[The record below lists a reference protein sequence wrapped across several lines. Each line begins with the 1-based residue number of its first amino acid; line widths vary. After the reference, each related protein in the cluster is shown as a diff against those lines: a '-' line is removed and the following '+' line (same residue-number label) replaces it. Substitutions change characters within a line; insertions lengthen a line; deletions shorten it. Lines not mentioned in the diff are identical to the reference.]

1 MRNLHKEFENKN
13 IEYDKLVSYGFVKKD
28 TNYIYEKHL
37 QDHSFKVVVEISAEK
52 QVSKVIDLET
62 NEEFILVDVKH
73 SVGDFV
79 GTVKEE
85 YGNLLK
91 DILDKCTT
99 PNVFKSKQAKEVI
112 QYEKE
117 KYADDLEY
125 LWKKFPNNA
134 IWINKKNN
142 KWYGALL
149 VVAENKLGVASDK
162 VVDILDLR
170 YPKENI
176 RKIIDNK
183 KVFEGYHMNKEHW
196 ITIRLDGSMD
206 INEIFQFIDLSYDL
220 SLKK

>member
-1 MRNLHKEFENKN
+1 M
-13 IEYDKLVSYGFVKKD
+13 
-28 TNYIYEKHL
+28 
-37 QDHSFKVVVEISAEK
+37 
-52 QVSKVIDLET
+52 QVSKVIDLDT
-62 NEEFILVDVKH
+62 NEEFVLVDVKH

-79 GTVKEE
+79 GTVKEKYE
-85 YGNLLK
+85 NLLK

-112 QYEKE
+112 QYVKE
-117 KYADDLEY
+117 KYEDDLEY

-134 IWINKKNN
+134 IWRNKKNN

-170 YPKENI
+170 YPKDNI

-206 INEIFQFIDLSYDL
+206 INEMFQFIDLSYDL